1 LELLGREDPRWR
13 QVEVRARRYLNN
25 VVEQDHRAIKQ
36 RCASMLGLKSFR
48 SAAVTLAGVELAHRI
63 RKGQHFLPIKLEGRR
78 PSLKEM
84 WECALNPASKSVLP
98 DGSCFPPMHQ
108 ISRRRKRD
116 SSEEFLKSEF
126 PPVRYLRKIAF
137 GGSLNL
143 FVTPKGGRYWRYCYR
158 YRGKRRTLSLGI
170 YPEVPVDRARSRH
183 LEARQ
188 LLAAGV
194 DPSLK
199 REELRGTFRLRRR

>member
-1 LELLGREDPRWR
+1 
-13 QVEVRARRYLNN
+13 
-25 VVEQDHRAIKQ
+25 
-36 RCASMLGLKSFR
+36 MLGLKTFR

-63 RKGQHFLPIKLEGRR
+63 RKGQHFLPIKIEGRC

-116 SSEEFLKSEF
+116 SPEEFLKSEF
-126 PPVRYLRKIAF
+126 PPVRYLRKFSF

-158 YRGKRRTLSLGI
+158 YGGKRRTLSLGI
-170 YPEVPVDRARSRH
+170 YPELRVDRARSRH
-183 LEARQ
+183 SEARR
-188 LLAAGV
+188 LLAEGV
-194 DPSLK
+194 DPWLK
-199 REELRGTFRLRRR
+199 REELRGPCCLRRT

>member
-1 LELLGREDPRWR
+1 
-13 QVEVRARRYLNN
+13 
-25 VVEQDHRAIKQ
+25 
-36 RCASMLGLKSFR
+36 
-48 SAAVTLAGVELAHRI
+48 
-63 RKGQHFLPIKLEGRR
+63 
-78 PSLKEM
+78 M

-108 ISRRRKRD
+108 ISRRTKRD

-126 PPVRYLRKIAF
+126 PPVRYLRKFSF

-158 YRGKRRTLSLGI
+158 YGGKRKTLSLGI

-194 DPSLK
+194 DPSLSEK
-199 REELRGTFRLRRR
+199 SYGVRFDCGVAELVDNRYLARRRPTITPRSCDTINPAT

>member
-1 LELLGREDPRWR
+1 
-13 QVEVRARRYLNN
+13 
-25 VVEQDHRAIKQ
+25 
-36 RCASMLGLKSFR
+36 
-48 SAAVTLAGVELAHRI
+48 
-63 RKGQHFLPIKLEGRR
+63 
-78 PSLKEM
+78 LKEM

-108 ISRRRKRD
+108 ISRRTKRD

-126 PPVRYLRKIAF
+126 PPVRYLRKFSF

-158 YRGKRRTLSLGI
+158 YGGKRRTLSLGI